1 MRIKHRHYLPL
12 CLALLG
18 TVGSLGVPLPVA
30 AVELMKWERIPLQV
44 PLTVGQERIVFV
56 NKNVRVG
63 FPPELNGKLRVQ
75 STGGAVYLQA
85 NSAFATTRL
94 QLQDVENGDLILL
107 DITALEGK
115 QVREPVSVVYQG
127 ELSSATASDNT
138 SVSGEAST
146 TNNSK
151 GQTSTNDKTPRITT
165 PLPIALTRYAA
176 QSLYAPLRTLE
187 PLPGVHAIS
196 HGLSSVITSLLPS
209 EPVTVRPLAAWGVQ
223 GVNVVAL
230 KLTNQRSGK
239 VVLDPRRLQ
248 GNFTSATFQHRW
260 LGAAG
265 TPEDTTT
272 LYLVMEG
279 RPDAAFLPEPVMPVV
294 KAKGKVR
301 SPSTSAPAGGAP
313 HAN

>member
-1 MRIKHRHYLPL
+1 MMSIRYLPL
-12 CLALLG
+12 YLALLG
-18 TVGSLGVPLPVA
+18 PVCAVSLPVE

-85 NSAFATTRL
+85 SSAFATTRL
-94 QLQDVENGDLILL
+94 QLQDVENGELILL
-107 DITALEGK
+107 DITGLEGK
-115 QVREPVSVVYQG
+115 QVREPVSLVYQG
-127 ELSSATASDNT
+127 EVSSATGSDNT
-138 SVSGEAST
+138 SVSAAETAT
-146 TNNSK
+146 TRGK
-151 GQTSTNDKTPRITT
+151 GPVSAKDAAPRITT

-176 QSLYAPLRTLE
+176 QNLYAPLRTIE
-187 PLPGVHAIS
+187 ALPGVHAIS
-196 HGLSSVITSLLPS
+196 HGLSSTITSLLPS

-223 GVNVVAL
+223 GYNVVAL

-248 GNFTSATFQHRW
+248 GTFHSATFQHRW

-272 LYLVMEG
+272 LYLVMQG

-301 SPSTSAPAGGAP
+301 TASGGQT

>member
-1 MRIKHRHYLPL
+1 MLSTRYLPL
-12 CLALLG
+12 YLALLG
-18 TVGSLGVPLPVA
+18 PVCTVSLPVY

-115 QVREPVSVVYQG
+115 QVREPVSLVYQG
-127 ELSSATASDNT
+127 EVSSATASNKT
-138 SVSGEAST
+138 SVSS
-146 TNNSK
+146 
-151 GQTSTNDKTPRITT
+151 DKATKLKNKEGAARITT

-196 HGLSSVITSLLPS
+196 HGLSSNITSLLPS
-209 EPVTVRPLAAWGVQ
+209 EAVMVRPLAAWGVE
-223 GVNVVAL
+223 GYTVVAL

-239 VVLDPRRLQ
+239 VVLDPRRLH
-248 GNFTSATFQHRW
+248 GTFYSATFQHRW

-265 TPEDTTT
+265 APEDTTT
-272 LYLVMEG
+272 LYLVMRG
-279 RPDAAFLPEPVMPVV
+279 RPDAAFLPEPVASAV
-294 KAKGKVR
+294 KGKAR
-301 SPSTSAPAGGAP
+301 KSSGGQTRA
-313 HAN
+313 H

>member
-1 MRIKHRHYLPL
+1 MRIKHLHYLPL
-12 CLALLG
+12 YLA
-18 TVGSLGVPLPVA
+18 VLGVAGTFSIPLPA
-30 AVELMKWERIPLQV
+30 EAVELMMWERIPLQV

-85 NSAFATTRL
+85 NSTFAITRL
-94 QLQDVENGDLILL
+94 QLQDVENGELILL

-115 QVREPVSVVYQG
+115 QVREPVNLIYQG
-127 ELSSATASDNT
+127 DLSSATASNKT
-138 SVSGEAST
+138 SVSGDEVT
-146 TNNSK
+146 TPRSK
-151 GQTSTNDKTPRITT
+151 TSAKEGAPRITT

-196 HGLSSVITSLLPS
+196 HGLSPNITSLLPS
-209 EPVTVRPLAAWGVQ
+209 EPVTVRPLAAWGVR
-223 GVNVVAL
+223 GYNVVAL

-248 GNFTSATFQHRW
+248 GTFYSATFQHRW
-260 LGAAG
+260 LGEAG

-272 LYLVMEG
+272 LYLVMQG
-279 RPDAAFLPEPVMPVV
+279 RPDEAFLPEPVVPTV
-294 KAKGKVR
+294 KGKAR
-301 SPSTSAPAGGAP
+301 TSSGGQT
-313 HAN
+313 HAD